1 MMLLEY
7 LEDDNEILWL
17 RGKKKKIRMS
27 KGRDDPRSKS
37 GLVEVRGRK
46 SGLEEEE
53 SWQVRNEV
61 LWAMKWDT
69 KHLNQ

>member
-1 MMLLEY
+1 
-7 LEDDNEILWL
+7 
-17 RGKKKKIRMS
+17 MS